1 MSIYRQLLRPLLFR
15 CDAEW
20 AHDWALALA
29 AAMGR
34 SRLICRLSDHFHRPA
49 DPRLA
54 VTVAGLHFRSPLGL
68 AAGFDKNGRAVDFL
82 ATLGFGHVEVGS
94 VSADPS
100 AGNPR
105 PRLFRLPADE
115 AVVVHY
121 GVPNDG
127 AAAVAKRLARR
138 RTGGPGGGHPVGT

>member
-1 MSIYRQLLRPLLFR
+1 MSLYEYVLRPLLFR
-15 CDAEW
+15 CDSEW
-20 AHDWALALA
+20 AHDRAIALGAAL
-29 AAMGR
+29 GR
-34 SRLICRLSDHFHRPA
+34 SRLACRLSDGLNRPA

-54 VTVAGLHFRSPLGL
+54 VTVAGLHFRSPVGL

-94 VSADPS
+94 VSAEPS

-127 AAAVAKRLARR
+127 AAAVAARLARR
-138 RTGGPGGGHPVGT
+138 RT